1 MSEGPQERK
10 KCPQRCTAMRR
21 DGGGRC
27 RAWARR
33 GVDGYPLYDP
43 PLCTWHAPEE
53 GGAEEEQPEPNL
65 PAPAVEQGVVIEP
78 GSGRAFYAPFFD
90 AAELAALSAIRRPSS
105 LQGEIMLA
113 RGLMRW
119 LLVDAQMQ
127 GSLTGHALERRT
139 ARLLKAAETLAR
151 LLQTEHQLEKG
162 ADGVPLP
169 MAEVLDELSDEWGID
184 L

>member
-10 KCPQRCTAMRR
+10 KCPQRCSAMRR

-33 GVDGYPLYDP
+33 GVDGYSRYDP
-43 PLCTWHAPEE
+43 PLCAWHAPEE
-53 GGAEEEQPEPNL
+53 GGAEEEQPESNL
-65 PAPAVEQGVVIEP
+65 PAAAAEEGVVIEP
-78 GSGRAFYAPFFD
+78 GSGRAFYAPFFGD
-90 AAELAALSAIRRPSS
+90 GELKALDAIREPNR
-105 LQGEIMLA
+105 LEGEIMLV

-119 LLVDAQMQ
+119 LLVDAQ
-127 GSLTGHALERRT
+127 SKEPLRGHALERRT

-151 LLQTEHQLEKG
+151 LLQMEHQLEKG
-162 ADGVPLP
+162 ADGIPLP